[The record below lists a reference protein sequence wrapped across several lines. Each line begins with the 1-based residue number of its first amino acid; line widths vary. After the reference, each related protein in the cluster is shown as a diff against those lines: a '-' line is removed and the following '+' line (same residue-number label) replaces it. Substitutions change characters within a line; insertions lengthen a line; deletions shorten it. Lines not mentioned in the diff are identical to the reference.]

1 MNYRLSFVL
10 LVILAVVGGYV
21 LLFELQKR
29 PELNQ
34 AAPWFYDVSYDEIR
48 VIEIDHDGRA
58 EKFEIV
64 GNTWVFQHTQEP
76 VDLERWSGIPHLLTG
91 PRVTR
96 QVMEVVEDFTRY
108 GLAPPRTR
116 ITVNL
121 DAGQSIVSALGALT
135 PDGSAVYARLD
146 GSPGLFLLPASWADV
161 MRKLVTEPPIVTGTP
176 TAES

>member
-10 LVILAVVGGYV
+10 LVLLAVVGGYV

-29 PELNQ
+29 PEPNQ

-48 VIEIDHDGRA
+48 LIEIDHDGRA

-64 GNTWVFQHTQEP
+64 GDTWVFQDTQEP

-96 QVMEVVEDFTRY
+96 QVMEMVEDFAKY
-108 GLAPPRTR
+108 GLDPPNTR
-116 ITVNL
+116 ITVDL
-121 DAGQSIVSALGALT
+121 DAGQRIELGLGALT
-135 PDGSAVYARLD
+135 PDGTAVYAKLG
-146 GSPGLFLLPASWADV
+146 GSPGLFLLPKSWGDV
-161 MRKLVTEPPIVTGTP
+161 MSKLVTEPPIVTGTP
-176 TAES
+176 TAEN